1 MRESQSVCVFVCSPV
16 FPSVPEHEIIWL
28 TSGSASVSVD
38 VKDGLLI
45 CTLSV
50 KLPGIPSVELP
61 GIPSVELPGI
71 PSVKLPGIPSV
82 KLPGIPSVK
91 LPGIPSVELPGI
103 PSAKLPGI
111 PLFAISGIPPVMS
124 PGIFGIPVEPTAEPE
139 GLSIDVPSNGALPK
153 KRHQ

>member
-1 MRESQSVCVFVCSPV
+1 MRESLSVCVFVCSPV

-71 PSVKLPGIPSV
+71 PSVKLPGIP
-82 KLPGIPSVK
+82 
-91 LPGIPSVELPGI
+91 
-103 PSAKLPGI
+103 
-111 PLFAISGIPPVMS
+111 LFAISGIPPAMR